1 MSGSTATYTV
11 LNADIEP
18 QTMARLLSL
27 HDLERGVVVCH
38 PVPPQAR
45 DGHLARDVL
54 YALGKHPAAG
64 RWPRSR
70 EVTSHA
76 AIWLQAERIT
86 DLLLVRADL
95 FTHAT
100 LNDLI
105 ELGRGAGAQTWLI
118 FDSASARRAATDRL
132 RARPA
137 ARVRITPST
146 EQPSPAGRAPE
157 RAQWSTPS
165 PWIARAAATHA
176 LTIDPL
182 NALDARMHV
191 AFKNMSSWLS
201 SRRRLLP
208 HTTERLL
215 EILTSDASPQY
226 RYARRIG
233 AASALLLH
241 GFAPE
246 IRERRSRRGAVA
258 RDPTD
263 GQAREIRRHSNPAS
277 AALNAIAR
285 LTGLDAETLAYLTLD
300 QLIQTP
306 RGVLLGDYLLRGAS
320 ATALRAYAAYQ
331 TGRGQPPT
339 APLFT
344 RRQLAEYDDVV
355 GESDRSLPRRLE
367 VRLAALPDSLDI
379 AFPQPELAPGF
390 GPPAEDTRQDAWL
403 IIRLLRLVP
412 SRALPLARLKNPE
425 RDAAQRLVAGHA
437 AKVHEG
443 LLAATEHLRFSH
455 FLADTPGYLA
465 SVRRGQW

>member
-1 MSGSTATYTV
+1 MSGSPATHTV

-27 HDLERGVVVCH
+27 HDLEHGVVVCH

-95 FTHAT
+95 FAHAT
-100 LNDLI
+100 LTDLI

-118 FDSASARRAATDRL
+118 FDSASAHRAATNRL

-146 EQPSPAGRAPE
+146 EQPSPPGRTPE
-157 RAQWSTPS
+157 RARWSTPS
-165 PWIARAAATHA
+165 PWIARAAATRA

-201 SRRRLLP
+201 SHRRLLP
-208 HTTERLL
+208 QATERFL

-246 IRERRSRRGAVA
+246 IRERPSRRGAMT

-306 RGVLLGDYLLRGAS
+306 HGVLLGDYRLQGAG
-320 ATALRAYAAYQ
+320 ATALRAHAAYQ
-331 TGRGQPPT
+331 TGHGRPAT

-344 RRQLAEYDDVV
+344 RRQLAEHDDVV

-390 GPPAEDTRQDAWL
+390 GTPAEDTRQDAWL
-403 IIRLLRLVP
+403 VIRLLRLVP
-412 SRALPLARLKNPE
+412 SRALPLARLQNPE

>member
-1 MSGSTATYTV
+1 MNDSPAAYTV

-18 QTMARLLSL
+18 RTMARLLSL
-27 HDLERGVVVCH
+27 HDIERGVVVCH
-38 PVPPQAR
+38 PVPPRAR

-76 AIWLQAERIT
+76 TIWLQAERIT
-86 DLLLVRADL
+86 DVLLVRADL
-95 FTHAT
+95 FAHVT
-100 LNDLI
+100 LTDLV

-132 RARPA
+132 GARPA
-137 ARVRITPST
+137 ARVRITPRT
-146 EQPSPAGRAPE
+146 EQPSEPSGATE
-157 RAQWSTPS
+157 RVRWPTPS
-165 PWIARAAATHA
+165 PWIARAAATRA

-208 HTTERLL
+208 QATERFL

-246 IRERRSRRGAVA
+246 IRERPSRRVA
-258 RDPTD
+258 LTRDPTD

-306 RGVLLGDYLLRGAS
+306 SGVLLGDYRLQGAG

-331 TGRGQPPT
+331 TGRGQPAT

-344 RRQLAEYDDVV
+344 RRQLAEHDDVV

-367 VRLAALPDSLDI
+367 VRLAALPGSLDI

-390 GPPAEDTRQDAWL
+390 GTPAEDTRQDAWL
-403 IIRLLRLVP
+403 VIRLLRLVP
-412 SRALPLARLKNPE
+412 SRALPLARLKSPE
-425 RDAAQRLVAGHA
+425 RDAAQRLVVGHA